1 MNQTP
6 IIDFDYDLPDEKIAK
21 YPIEPRHNSKLLVY
35 KDGVIEEDR
44 YLSLPE
50 KLPENTVLIMNNTKV
65 IEARLLFQKETG
77 GQIEVFCLEH
87 HEKYGDVTAAMA
99 VTDQVDWYCQVGG
112 AKKWKT
118 GKLSLQYQINNKK
131 YEMTA
136 EKIDQLEGSF
146 LIHFSWNDDKMTFA
160 EVLHHAGNIP
170 LPPYL
175 NRKAEEKDKNTYQT
189 VYAQHDGSVAAPTAG
204 LHFTPELFDQL
215 SLKGIQSNYVTLHV
229 GAGTFK
235 PVKTETVEE
244 HSMHAEF
251 IDIPLSFLDSFNN
264 QLKEVRIAVGTTSLR
279 TLESLYWMGVKII
292 ANPNISLENLAIQ
305 QWEAYE
311 LNQNID
317 LFSSFEAL
325 QKWMISNQLDGLI
338 SKTQLMIKPGY
349 QIKTVNGIL
358 TNFHQPK
365 STLLLLIHAF
375 VGEDWKRIYQYALD
389 HNYRFL
395 SYGDGSLLWKRE
407 H

>member
-112 AKKWKT
+112 AKKWKI

-160 EVLHHAGNIP
+160 EALHHAGNIP

-235 PVKTETVEE
+235 PVKTETVEK

-251 IDIPLSFLDSFNN
+251 IDIPLSFLDTINN

-325 QKWMISNQLDGLI
+325 QKWMISNQLDRLI